1 MHALEIYRMINER
14 LYSFNGIV
22 TLQIDAKALYFNRRS
37 TLSAFDTKGVERKA
51 RGGGRGRRGGG
62 QRMLFRSDKI
72 VVVHVMTNTCV
83 LTPIPASGVTAA

>member
-1 MHALEIYRMINER
+1 MFI
-14 LYSFNGIV
+14 YSFDGIV

-37 TLSAFDTKGVERKA
+37 TLSAFHTKGVEPKA
-51 RGGGRGRRGGG
+51 RGGGGEDGGEG

>member
-1 MHALEIYRMINER
+1 MHALEIYRMIKER
-14 LYSFNGIV
+14 LYPFNRIV

-37 TLSAFDTKGVERKA
+37 TLSTSDTKGVEREGGE
-51 RGGGRGRRGGG
+51 RGTAGG

-83 LTPIPASGVTAA
+83 LTPIPASGVMAA